1 MYGIL
6 RTNKVKMM
14 NINAS
19 MSNHNQRTN
28 SADCHS
34 NTLTRPDLSEYNVQ
48 LVNCE
53 NWREGVKNVLEDHQI
68 TKTRKDAVG
77 LIDCIITASH
87 NYFKGKNIDDITN
100 FFKEALPLFQEKF
113 GVVLSATIHLD
124 EETPHMHVDCVPI
137 VQNDDGTYSLSAK
150 RVMGNKSAYIQRQDY
165 FYEKFFSKYGLD
177 RGESKEITGREHID
191 HRQYKLKEIREQY
204 NCTCQAIKDT
214 QEKLNT
220 LNEQKARYE
229 AILKRAIDDGR
240 QSEYMLGVDIGY
252 SQEEKL
258 AMEKDIAAG
267 KHAENRLESL
277 NDEWSL

>member
-6 RTNKVKMM
+6 RTNKIKMM
-14 NINAS
+14 NINAR

-34 NTLTRPDLSEYNVQ
+34 NTLARPDLSKYNVQ

-53 NWREGVKNVLEDHQI
+53 DWREGVKNVLENHKI

-77 LIDCIITASH
+77 LIDCVITASH
-87 NYFKGKNIDDITN
+87 NYFKGKHIGEITD
-100 FFKEALPLFQEKF
+100 FFKEVLPLFQEKF
-113 GVVLSATIHLD
+113 GVVLSATIHFD

-150 RVMGNKSAYIQRQDY
+150 RVMGNKTAYIQRQDY
-165 FYEKFFSKYGLD
+165 FYEKFFSKHDLE
-177 RGESKEITGREHID
+177 RGESKEITCCEHID
-191 HRQYKLKEIREQY
+191 HRQHKLNKIREQY
-204 NCTCQAIKDT
+204 KCICQAIEDN

-229 AILKRAIDDGR
+229 AILRRTIDNGR
-240 QSEYMLGVDIGY
+240 ESEFLIGADIGY
-252 SQEEKL
+252 SQENKL
-258 AMEKDIAAG
+258 SMRKNIAAG
-267 KHAENRLESL
+267 KQAESCLKSL